1 MNKIDRCNS
10 RRFLN
15 PDYKFNT
22 LKAQRK
28 SFSWSQSMKVS
39 GEVIGTSSTDI
50 AARISRANQRRN
62 SKARLNWQ
70 QLRRSLIAL
79 FTANSEPQI
88 RKTNEGWRVF
98 DPISNQ
104 TIYFSTEQE
113 VRIWLEQRYS
123 L

>member
-1 MNKIDRCNS
+1 
-10 RRFLN
+10 
-15 PDYKFNT
+15 
-22 LKAQRK
+22 
-28 SFSWSQSMKVS
+28 MKVS

-88 RKTNEGWRVF
+88 RKTNKGWRVF